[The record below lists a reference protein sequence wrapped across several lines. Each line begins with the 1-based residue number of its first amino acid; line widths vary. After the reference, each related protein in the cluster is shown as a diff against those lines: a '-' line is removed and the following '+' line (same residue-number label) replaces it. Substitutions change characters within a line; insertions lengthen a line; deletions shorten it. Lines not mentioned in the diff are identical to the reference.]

1 MPYNIVI
8 VANEAYMQHAAVMLC
23 SLFETNRNKK
33 FDIYLLTDGITD
45 TSENR
50 LQEMCHKYSSRLI
63 VKQPET
69 ELGKSLGINLKDL
82 PVGQWHT
89 MMYYK
94 LFMPVM
100 LPPQCDRCLFLD
112 VDMVINDD
120 IQPLYDWDLQG
131 NIIAAA
137 EDIPDCNET
146 HKPRLGMK
154 LSDIYIN
161 SGVMVC
167 NLSAW
172 RKKEAGAPIF
182 EYVKKVSGN
191 IMNEQD
197 VIAMYFKG
205 ELTLLPIRWNMTT
218 FYFMRVPK
226 IFDKYLSL
234 LPEAKCNPGIIH
246 FAAPIKPWFKD
257 CSHPYKG
264 LYKKYL
270 SMTEWKNFRFVNWEA
285 LTPRQRVNKIIK
297 NFLNNIGVLK
307 DPLYTPPIYDK
318 YSLYHYSK

>member
-8 VANEAYMQHAAVMLC
+8 AANEGYMQHAAVMLC
-23 SLFETNRNKK
+23 SLFETNRNKQ

-50 LQEMCHKYSSRLI
+50 LQGVCHKYSSRLI

-112 VDMVINDD
+112 VDMIINDD
-120 IQPLYDWDLQG
+120 IAPLYNWELNG
-131 NIIAAA
+131 SIIAAA
-137 EDIPDCNET
+137 EDIPDCVEI
-146 HKPRLGMK
+146 KKRLNLK
-154 LSDIYIN
+154 QADAYIN

-167 NLSAW
+167 DLAAW
-172 RKKEAGAPIF
+172 RKVESAHPVF
-182 EYVKKVSGN
+182 EFVKKVSS
-191 IMNEQD
+191 IITNEQD
-197 VIAMYFKG
+197 VIAMYFKSK
-205 ELTLLPIRWNMTT
+205 LSFLPIRWNMTT

-226 IFDKYLSL
+226 IFDKYLSEL
-234 LPEAKCNPGIIH
+234 SDAKRNPGIIH

-257 CSHPYKG
+257 CIHPYKN

-270 SMTEWKNFRFVNWEA
+270 AKTDWKDFKFNNWEK
-285 LTPRQRVNKIIK
+285 LTPRQRLNKYIK
-297 NFLNNIGVLK
+297 NTLNHFGILQDG
-307 DPLYTPPIYDK
+307 LYTPK
-318 YSLYHYSK
+318 Y

>member
-8 VANEAYMQHAAVMLC
+8 AANEGYVQHAAVMLC
-23 SLFETNRNKK
+23 SLFETNRNKQ

-120 IQPLYDWDLQG
+120 IAPLYNWELNG
-131 NIIAAA
+131 SIIAAA
-137 EDIPDCNET
+137 EDIPDCVEI
-146 HKPRLGMK
+146 KKRLNLK
-154 LSDIYIN
+154 QADAYIN

-167 NLSAW
+167 DLAAW
-172 RKKEAGAPIF
+172 RKVESAHPVF
-182 EYVKKVSGN
+182 EFVKKVSS
-191 IMNEQD
+191 IITNEQD
-197 VIAMYFKG
+197 VIAMYFKSK
-205 ELTLLPIRWNMTT
+205 LSFLPIRWNMTT

-226 IFDKYLSL
+226 IFDKYLSEL
-234 LPEAKCNPGIIH
+234 SDAKRNPGIIH

-257 CSHPYKG
+257 CIHPYKN

-270 SMTEWKNFRFVNWEA
+270 AKTDWKDFKFNNWEK
-285 LTPRQRVNKIIK
+285 LTPRQRLNKYIK
-297 NFLNNIGVLK
+297 NTLNHFGILQDG
-307 DPLYTPPIYDK
+307 LYTPK
-318 YSLYHYSK
+318 Y

>member
-1 MPYNIVI
+1 MSYNIVI
-8 VANEAYMQHAAVMLC
+8 VANEGYMQHAAVMLC
-23 SLFETNRNKK
+23 SLFETNRNKQ

-120 IQPLYDWDLQG
+120 IAPLYNWELNG
-131 NIIAAA
+131 SIIAAA
-137 EDIPDCNET
+137 EDIPDCVEI
-146 HKPRLGMK
+146 KKRLNLK
-154 LSDIYIN
+154 QADAYIN

-167 NLSAW
+167 DLAAW
-172 RKKEAGAPIF
+172 RKVESAHPVF
-182 EYVKKVSGN
+182 EFVKKVSS
-191 IMNEQD
+191 IITNEQD
-197 VIAMYFKG
+197 VIAMYFKSK
-205 ELTLLPIRWNMTT
+205 LSFLPIRWNMTT

-226 IFDKYLSL
+226 IFDKYLSEL
-234 LPEAKCNPGIIH
+234 SDAKRNPGIIH

-257 CSHPYKG
+257 CIHPYKN

-270 SMTEWKNFRFVNWEA
+270 AKTDWKDFKFNNWEK
-285 LTPRQRVNKIIK
+285 LTPRQRLNKYIK
-297 NFLNNIGVLK
+297 NTLNHFGILQDG
-307 DPLYTPPIYDK
+307 LYTPK
-318 YSLYHYSK
+318 Y